1 MEVDEHDGVRVHDVF
16 EMESVRSELPNN
28 HEDHNSN
35 PSVPTSWKDRL
46 NSRAPREERKIGMQ
60 KLFGDIIRHNNR
72 GPKFYLGP
80 NGNKVWKRFKP
91 KTERSQ
97 VFDEFVL
104 ATVARQPR
112 GERALFEFLLK

>member
-1 MEVDEHDGVRVHDVF
+1 MNKTSSDISRKVPGISSMEVDEHDGVRVHDVF

-97 VFDEFVL
+97 VICSHSV
-104 ATVARQPR
+104 
-112 GERALFEFLLK
+112 